1 MAVVAGIAIGTTKE
15 ILREKIKMSSWMK
28 LPSDEPIT
36 HIYELTSA
44 SQAGLLLTG
53 QIDGSIM
60 IVNYATQSIVI
71 QV

>member
-1 MAVVAGIAIGTTKE
+1 MN
-15 ILREKIKMSSWMK
+15 SFMK

-60 IVNYATQSIVI
+60 IVNYVTQSIVL